1 MAPSIHEFPER
12 LAESDSRGAALIE
25 RALSEP
31 VVGPSEQQSWHRLQ
45 ARLGRSPTRW
55 IWPVAAFAVVGV
67 ALLAWWGKPKPAPV
81 LSPEI
86 WLPKAAAPP
95 SAAPVPSALDVPVE
109 PAPAPRVDKPPASAS
124 ASATAGGDTSA
135 CAQLA
140 RGADY
145 EAAATCYGKVA
156 RGSSMTSELALYEK
170 ARLESKALGRSQA
183 ALATLDE
190 HARRFAGGV
199 LTTEVGL
206 TRIELLS
213 QLGRSAEAL
222 SAIEKG
228 MHGALGRERGGD
240 LLVLRAEL
248 LATQGSC
255 VAALEAAQQARD
267 KGAHPSRLEAAE
279 RRCASNAPEAAPAA
293 AASEGG
299 Q

>member
-1 MAPSIHEFPER
+1 LE
-12 LAESDSRGAALIE
+12 
-25 RALSEP
+25 
-31 VVGPSEQQSWHRLQ
+31 
-45 ARLGRSPTRW
+45 
-55 IWPVAAFAVVGV
+55 
-67 ALLAWWGKPKPAPV
+67 KPKA
-81 LSPEI
+81 S
-86 WLPKAAAPP
+86 P
-95 SAAPVPSALDVPVE
+95 SAASH
-109 PAPAPRVDKPPASAS
+109 
-124 ASATAGGDTSA
+124 GDTSV

-145 EAAATCYGKVA
+145 EAAAACYGNVA
-156 RGSSMTSELALYEK
+156 RGSSMSSELALYEK
-170 ARLESKALGRSQA
+170 ARLESKALGRSAA

-199 LTTEVGL
+199 LATEVGL

-228 MHGALGRERGGD
+228 MPGALGRERGGD

-255 VAALEAAQQARD
+255 VAALEAAQQARG
-267 KGAHPSRLEAAE
+267 KGIHPSRLEAAE
-279 RRCASNAPEAAPAA
+279 RRCPPNAPEAPAI
-293 AASEGG
+293 EPG

>member
-12 LAESDSRGAALIE
+12 LAESGGRGAALIE
-25 RALSEP
+25 RALREP
-31 VVGPSEQQSWHRLQ
+31 VRGPSEQQSWQRLQ
-45 ARLGRSPTRW
+45 ARLGRSSTRW
-55 IWPVAAFAVVGV
+55 VWPVAAFAVLGV
-67 ALLAWWGKPKPAPV
+67 ALLAWWGKPKPAPA

-86 WLPKAAAPP
+86 WLPKEAAPP
-95 SAAPVPSALDVPVE
+95 SAAPAPSALDAPVE
-109 PAPAPRVDKPPASAS
+109 PAPAPAPRVDKPPASAS
-124 ASATAGGDTSA
+124 SAAGGDTSA

-145 EAAATCYGKVA
+145 EAAAACYGKVA

-170 ARLESKALGRSQA
+170 ARLESRALGRSQA

-199 LTTEVGL
+199 LATEVGL

-228 MHGALGRERGGD
+228 MQGALGRERGGD

-255 VAALEAAQQARD
+255 VTALEAAQQARD
-267 KGAHPSRLEAAE
+267 RGVHPSRLEAAE
-279 RRCASNAPEAAPAA
+279 RRCASAAPEAAPA
-293 AASEGG
+293 SEGG